1 MRQETFKFGELF
13 DKKPLQPPKGY
24 QGLSGFHKYWGKKP
38 IEAWEFLI
46 THLTNQ
52 NEVVLDP
59 FLGSGLVARKCID
72 LKRKF
77 IGFDI
82 NPLSIELTELYLT
95 PPSPRELKKAISE
108 IYSSLKDE
116 ISVLY
121 GLSNGKN
128 ASHYLWNK
136 EELSKVW
143 IKEGRKRIE
152 IEPTEH
158 DLKNIVDSKY
168 YESKK
173 TKQPIFFD
181 NSRINAKKS
190 LELSDLFSPR
200 ALRLIDIL
208 SELSSQYDENLN
220 RAIRMILTASVGQ
233 MSKMVFA
240 VSKRGKSK
248 GTVRDKIEVG
258 SWVIGYWRPEV
269 YFEVN
274 AWNCFENKANKL
286 IKALNEIDD
295 LPPSQL
301 AQSIPQLL
309 FNNDCN
315 TLLQCGDSEK
325 LLEKIPSQSIKLVLT
340 DPPHGD
346 RIPYLELSELW
357 NCILGYQA
365 DYHNELVVSNAKER
379 GKTIEKYN
387 QKLAKIL
394 SESLRV
400 LIDNGVLAVMFNA
413 RLKAHW
419 DSLHTLDESEE
430 VVYVGCYPMEY
441 SAGSVVQD
449 NRHGG
454 LKSDYV
460 LIYLKNAHKKVS
472 QEIVNHFCEIPGW
485 LFEYPNKEQ

>member
-1 MRQETFKFGELF
+1 MRQETFKFGEFLNT
-13 DKKPLQPPKGY
+13 PHPPKGY

-46 THLTNQ
+46 THLTNK

-59 FLGSGLVARKCID
+59 FLGSGLIARKCFD
-72 LKRKF
+72 LNRKF
-77 IGFDI
+77 LGFDI
-82 NPLSIELTELYLT
+82 NPLSIELTKLYLN
-95 PPSPRELKKAISE
+95 PPSPRELRKAISE
-108 IYSSLKDE
+108 IYSSLKNE
-116 ISVLY
+116 INVLY

-128 ASHYLWNK
+128 ASHYLWNQG
-136 EELSKVW
+136 ELSKVW

-152 IEPTEH
+152 TAPT
-158 DLKNIVDSKY
+158 DRDITNIVSSKY
-168 YESKK
+168 YDSKQ
-173 TKQPIFFD
+173 TQQPRFFD

-190 LELSDLFSPR
+190 LKLSDLLSPR
-200 ALRLIDIL
+200 ALRLIDLL
-208 SELSSQYDENLN
+208 SELSTQYDDKLS

-240 VSKRGKSK
+240 VSKRGK
-248 GTVRDKIEVG
+248 GAVTDKIEVG
-258 SWVIGYWRPEV
+258 SWVIGYWRPAV

-286 IKALNEIDD
+286 IKALNDIDD

-301 AQSIPQLL
+301 AQSIHQL
-309 FNNDCN
+309 FHNDCN
-315 TLLQCGDSEK
+315 SFLQCGDSEK
-325 LLEKIPSQSIKLVLT
+325 WLQEIPNQSIKLVLT

-379 GKTIEKYN
+379 GKTVEKYN

-394 SESLRV
+394 AETIRV
-400 LIDNGVLAVMFNA
+400 LVNNGVLAVMFNA
-413 RLKAHW
+413 RSKAHW
-419 DSLHTLDESEE
+419 DSLHTLDDSKE

-441 SAGSVVQD
+441 SAGSVIQD
-449 NRHGG
+449 NRIGG
-454 LKSDYV
+454 LKHDYV
-460 LIYLKNAHKKVS
+460 LIYLKSAHKNAS
-472 QEIVNHFCEIPGW
+472 QEIVKHFCEIPGW
-485 LFEYPNKEQ
+485 LPEYPNKEE

>member
-1 MRQETFKFGELF
+1 MRQETLKFGEFLET
-13 DKKPLQPPKGY
+13 KKPPTPKGY

-38 IEAWEFLI
+38 IEASEFLI
-46 THLTNQ
+46 THFTGKND
-52 NEVVLDP
+52 VVLDP
-59 FLGSGLVARKCID
+59 FLGSGLIARKCLD
-72 LKRKF
+72 LNRKF

-82 NPLSIELTELYLT
+82 NPLSIELTKLYLN
-95 PPSPRELKKAISE
+95 PPSPRELRTAISE
-108 IYSSLKDE
+108 IYSSLQDE
-116 ISVLY
+116 INSLY

-128 ASHYLWNK
+128 ASHYLWNQ

-152 IEPTEH
+152 IVLSEQ
-158 DLKNIVDSKY
+158 DLKHIVNSKP
-168 YESKK
+168 YES
-173 TKQPIFFD
+173 TPARQPHFFD
-181 NSRINAKKS
+181 NSRINTKS
-190 LELSDLFSPR
+190 SLKLLDLFSPR
-200 ALRLIDIL
+200 ALRLIDLL
-208 SELSSQYDENLN
+208 SALSSQYDDNLN

-240 VSKRGKSK
+240 VSKRGKTK
-248 GTVRDKIEVG
+248 GAVTDKIEVG
-258 SWVIGYWRPEV
+258 SWVIGYWRPAV

-286 IKALNEIDD
+286 IKALNDIDD
-295 LPPSQL
+295 LPASQL
-301 AQSIPQLL
+301 SQSIPQL

-315 TLLQCGDSEK
+315 SFLQCGDSEEW
-325 LLEKIPSQSIKLVLT
+325 LLEIPSQSIKLVLT

-365 DYHNELVVSNAKER
+365 DYNNELVVSNAKER

-387 QKLAKIL
+387 NKLSRIL
-394 SESLRV
+394 SESIRV
-400 LIDNGVLAVMFNA
+400 LVDNGILAVMFNA
-413 RLKAHW
+413 RTKDHW
-419 DSLHTLDESEE
+419 DSLHTLDENKE

-449 NRHGG
+449 NRIGG

-460 LIYLKNAHKKVS
+460 LIYIKNAHQKARQQIINQFS
-472 QEIVNHFCEIPGW
+472 EIPGW
-485 LFEYPNKEQ
+485 LSEYPNKEA

>member
-1 MRQETFKFGELF
+1 MRQETFKFGEFLET
-13 DKKPLQPPKGY
+13 PQPPKGY

-46 THLTNQ
+46 AHLTDK

-59 FLGSGLVARKCID
+59 FLGSGLIARKCLD
-72 LKRKF
+72 LNRKF

-82 NPLSIELTELYLT
+82 NPLSIELTKLYLT
-95 PPSPRELKKAISE
+95 PPKQSELRKAISE
-108 IYSSLKDE
+108 IYSSIRDE

-136 EELSKVW
+136 GELSKVW

-152 IEPTEH
+152 IDPTER
-158 DLKNIVDSKY
+158 DIKNLVSSKY
-168 YESKK
+168 YDSKQSR
-173 TKQPIFFD
+173 QPIFFD

-190 LELSDLFSPR
+190 LKLSDLFSPR
-200 ALRLIDIL
+200 ALRLIDLL
-208 SELSSQYDENLN
+208 SELSSQYDDNLS

-240 VSKRGKSK
+240 VSKRGKTK
-248 GTVRDKIEVG
+248 GAVTDKIEVG
-258 SWVIGYWRPEV
+258 SWVIGYWLPAV

-286 IKALNEIDD
+286 IKALNDIDD

-301 AQSIPQLL
+301 AQSIPQL
-309 FNNDCN
+309 FHNDCN
-315 TLLQCGDSEK
+315 SFLQCGDSEK
-325 LLEKIPSQSIKLVLT
+325 WLQEIPSQSIKLVLT

-357 NCILGYQA
+357 NCICSYQA
-365 DYHNELVVSNAKER
+365 DYRNELVVSNAKER
-379 GKTIEKYN
+379 GKTVEKYN

-400 LIDNGVLAVMFNA
+400 LVDNGVLAVMFNA
-413 RLKAHW
+413 RSKAHW
-419 DSLHTLDESEE
+419 DSLHTLDESKE
-430 VVYVGCYPMEY
+430 VIYVGCYPMEY

-449 NRHGG
+449 NRIGG
-454 LKSDYV
+454 LKHDYV
-460 LIYLKNAHKKVS
+460 LIYIKSAHKKAS
-472 QEIVNHFCEIPGW
+472 QEIVKHFCEIPGW
-485 LFEYPNKEQ
+485 LSEYPNKEQ

>member
-1 MRQETFKFGELF
+1 MRQETFKFGEFLEK
-13 DKKPLQPPKGY
+13 KKPLPPKGY

-38 IEAWEFLI
+38 IEAYEFLI
-46 THLTNQ
+46 THLTYKND
-52 NEVVLDP
+52 VVLDP
-59 FLGSGLVARKCID
+59 FLGSGLVARKCLD
-72 LKRKF
+72 LNRKF

-82 NPLSIELTELYLT
+82 NPLSIELTKLYLT
-95 PPSPRELKKAISE
+95 PPSPRELRKAISE

-128 ASHYLWNK
+128 ASHYLWNHGK
-136 EELSKVW
+136 LSKVW

-152 IEPTEH
+152 IDPTER
-158 DLKNIVDSKY
+158 DVKNIVDSKP
-168 YESKK
+168 YESKQIR
-173 TKQPIFFD
+173 QPRFFD

-190 LELSDLFSPR
+190 LKLSDLFSPR
-200 ALRLIDIL
+200 ALRLIDL
-208 SELSSQYDENLN
+208 LWTLSSQYDKNLS
-220 RAIRMILTASVGQ
+220 RAIRNILTASVGQ

-240 VSKRGKSK
+240 VSKRGK
-248 GTVRDKIEVG
+248 GAVTDKIEVG
-258 SWVIGYWRPEV
+258 SWVIGYWRPEI

-274 AWNCFENKANKL
+274 AWNCFESKANKL
-286 IKALNEIDD
+286 IKALNDIDD

-301 AQSIPQLL
+301 AQSIPQL

-315 TLLQCGDSEK
+315 SLLQCGDSEK
-325 LLEKIPSQSIKLVLT
+325 WLQEIPSQSIKLVLT

-357 NCILGYQA
+357 NCICSYQA

-379 GKTIEKYN
+379 GNTIEKYN
-387 QKLAKIL
+387 QKLSRIL
-394 SESLRV
+394 SESMRV
-400 LIDNGVLAVMFNA
+400 LVDNGVLAVMFNA
-413 RLKAHW
+413 RNKNHW

-430 VVYVGCYPMEY
+430 IVYVGCYPMEY

-449 NRHGG
+449 NRLGG
-454 LKSDYV
+454 LKYDYV
-460 LIYLKNAHKKVS
+460 LIYIKSTHKKAS

-485 LFEYPNKEQ
+485 LSEYPNKEQ